1 MLEVEL
7 SFAING
13 DNGRGAQWYANR
25 EHEQIL
31 IGSYPKCVKVSRRV
45 ADCPAVSFR
54 FVHLHN
60 TTNKYPKVKQLGA
73 AIN

>member
-25 EHEQIL
+25 EHEHNDWLLSQVYKGEEEGGPIYFDL
-31 IGSYPKCVKVSRRV
+31 MPNSTQNESKQE
-45 ADCPAVSFR
+45 SF
-54 FVHLHN
+54 
-60 TTNKYPKVKQLGA
+60 T
-73 AIN
+73 